1 MIRLFQIFTYK
12 SHSFI
17 HLFIPLTF
25 YSLQK
30 IHIFMYFLTI
40 PWVHKDL
47 CHEKFQGPN
56 YYKLFLKINYINAK
70 YYFLEHMLF
79 SFLVK

>member
-1 MIRLFQIFTYK
+1 
-12 SHSFI
+12 
-17 HLFIPLTF
+17 
-25 YSLQK
+25 
-30 IHIFMYFLTI
+30 MYFLTI

-47 CHEKFQGPN
+47 RHEKFQGPN